1 MDSVDGNTRFL
12 LKYQQISIEGVTRRI
27 KGLEKMFKAT
37 TEVEQEDLAHLD
49 EEQKELLMQQKKK
62 KNEILHM
69 LNS

>member
-1 MDSVDGNTRFL
+1 
-12 LKYQQISIEGVTRRI
+12 
-27 KGLEKMFKAT
+27 MFKAT